1 MLDFSRVQNYYI
13 ACGYTDMRKQIDGLA
28 ALVRLEY
35 GLELNEESLFLF
47 CGRKADRI
55 KALYWDGTGHV
66 LLTKRLAE
74 KRFIAEAT
82 QQLSFPAPRQAA
94 LLMRINPDTMPDS
107 DVADVGS
114 GITIRH
120 GESVI
125 TLPAGSS
132 AEAVADL
139 VRALNSHA

>member
-1 MLDFSRVQNYYI
+1 MATGVQELKRTARMQEWSVRIAECRSSGMGVKAWCKSQGIAATTYYH
-13 ACGYTDMRKQIDGLA
+13 
-28 ALVRLEY
+28 
-35 GLELNEESLFLF
+35 
-47 CGRKADRI
+47 
-55 KALYWDGTGHV
+55 W
-66 LLTKRLAE
+66 E

-107 DVADVGS
+107 EVADVGS

-120 GESVI
+120 GESII
-125 TLPAGSS
+125 TLPAGSR

-139 VRALNSHA
+139 VKAVNSHA